1 MKKNMKKKEWWE
13 EKGLSQ
19 KQAERILLP
28 QSPHHWRMYA
38 RLQPLVPVAR
48 AVVILGLL
56 FIAGEILWGN
66 ADALWGTVV
75 ATGVIIVLIITAGA
89 FLFLFQKEK
98 KEILRHPSYR
108 QLFLGKLK
116 K

>member
-1 MKKNMKKKEWWE
+1 MKRNERKKEWWE
-13 EKGLSQ
+13 EKNLTR

-48 AVVILGLL
+48 AVVVLGLL

-66 ADALWGTVV
+66 ADALWGTIV
-75 ATGVIIVLIITAGA
+75 ATGIIILLILVSGL
-89 FLFLFQKEK
+89 FLCLFQKEK
-98 KEILRHPSYR
+98 KSILRHPSYR
-108 QLFLGKLK
+108 QLFLEKLK
-116 K
+116 